1 MSSHTPEAVTT
12 LLNAARSGDAGA
24 FGDLFGLV
32 YKELQRLAHV
42 VRQGRAG
49 ETLDTTA
56 LVHEAYLKLIPS
68 AEMTFHN
75 RAHFFRVAA
84 RAMRQVLV
92 SEARNKLAQKR
103 GGHAPNVTFDERL
116 HAALLERPAVLVTLD
131 EALEQLE
138 AMNPRQAQVV
148 ECRFFAGMT
157 IEETAYALDLSEPT
171 VNRDW
176 RAARAWLSLRLEG
189 A

>member
-1 MSSHTPEAVTT
+1 MPSRSPEAVTK
-12 LLNAARSGDAGA
+12 LLNAARSGDADA
-24 FGDLFGLV
+24 FGDLLGLV

-42 VRQGRAG
+42 VRKGRAG
-49 ETLDTTA
+49 ETLNTTA

-75 RAHFFRVAA
+75 RVHFFRVAA

-92 SEARNKLAQKR
+92 SEARSKLAQKR
-103 GGHAPNVTFDERL
+103 GSRAPNVTFDERL

-157 IEETAYALDLSEPT
+157 IEETAYALGLSEPT

-176 RAARAWLSLRLEG
+176 RHARAWLSLRLEG
-189 A
+189 S